1 MKMDNLLKQYSTGS
15 INVKNVWR
23 NGIGPKEFGQWY
35 LNSNLR
41 KNRQIK
47 RKRGLIK

>member
-1 MKMDNLLKQYSTGS
+1 MKTDIFSKLPSTG
-15 INVKNVWR
+15 NVNVWR
-23 NGIGPKEFGQWY
+23 NGIGPKEFGQQY